1 MFAVGPR
8 KLAIYSKTSKTIL
21 KLTLKSLIAKF
32 MFTNHQKLNMNLKF
46 NLNQNLNLDLN
57 LNLNLNLNWGILI
70 SFYTKFT
77 NLRSFSLM
85 VVKTQT

>member
-1 MFAVGPR
+1 
-8 KLAIYSKTSKTIL
+8 
-21 KLTLKSLIAKF
+21 

-77 NLRSFSLM
+77 NLRGFSLM